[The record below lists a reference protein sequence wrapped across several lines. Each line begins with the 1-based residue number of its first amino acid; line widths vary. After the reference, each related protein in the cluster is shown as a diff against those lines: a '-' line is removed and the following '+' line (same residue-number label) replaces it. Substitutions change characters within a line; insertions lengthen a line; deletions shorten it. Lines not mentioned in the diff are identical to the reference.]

1 MEKGWQHEYDLG
13 KKAFEE
19 RDYEEA
25 LARLEK
31 VAAEKTAFA
40 DVHNML
46 GLVYYNASRHEDAI
60 AAFRKAIEINPNYT
74 EASLNLAVVYNELGR
89 FDKSAEVYTL
99 AKQARQDAHS
109 YLDPFV
115 KGKLANMHSNLAR
128 IYKDLGFYAEAVEEY
143 RKALRLR
150 PEFAD
155 IRTSLGVSLRD
166 MRDFDAAVT
175 ELKEAVR
182 LNPSYPDSRIQL
194 GLTYYAVG
202 RREDAGTEW
211 QGVLRDHPDHRMARM
226 YMNLLLAPARKPE

>member
-13 KKAFEE
+13 KRAFDE
-19 RDYEEA
+19 RDYDAA
-25 LARLEK
+25 LVHLEK
-31 VAAEKTAFA
+31 VAAEKTGFA

-60 AAFRKAIEINPNYT
+60 AAFRRAIEINPSYT

-99 AKQARQDAHS
+99 AKQARQGSHS

-128 IYKDLGFYAEAVEEY
+128 IYKDMGFYAEAVEEY

-155 IRTSLGVSLRD
+155 IRTSLGVSCRD
-166 MRDFDAAVT
+166 MRDYNAAVR
-175 ELKEAVR
+175 ELQEAVR
-182 LNPSYPDSRIQL
+182 QNPSYPDSRIQL
-194 GLTYYAVG
+194 GLTYYAMG
-202 RREDAGTEW
+202 QRENARTEW
-211 QGVLRDHPDHRMARM
+211 QGVLRDHPDHKMARM
-226 YMNLLLAPARKPE
+226 YMNLLLAPAEKPE